1 MSALAERS
9 SLADRPLAERLVG
22 APISWG
28 VCEVPGWGETLDP
41 ETVLSEMTS
50 LGLRGTELGPV
61 GYLPEDPREL
71 RGRLARH
78 GLRAIAAFVP
88 VVFDPGLGS
97 GAERFALRAADSLA
111 AAGGEV
117 LVVAAISDPAWS
129 PAPASTARR
138 MQALAAGL
146 ERLAPLVAERGL
158 RMAVHPHVGSLIE
171 RAAVIERLLGMA
183 DVEWCLDTGHL
194 LIGGVDP
201 FGFSREHAARVAH
214 VHLKD
219 VDAGLA
225 AEVAAGRLT
234 LLEATR
240 RGLFRPLGDGD
251 AEIAEVLTELE
262 LSGYDGW
269 LTLEQDTMID
279 PAAGAAAAR
288 PIDDV
293 ARSIA
298 FVRSL
303 DGDP

>member
-1 MSALAERS
+1 MRALAEVPGRP
-9 SLADRPLAERLVG
+9 AVRPLAERLVG

-50 LGLRGTELGPV
+50 LGLTGTELGPV
-61 GYLPEDPREL
+61 GYLPTDPHEL
-71 RGRLARH
+71 RSTLARH

-97 GAERFALRAADSLA
+97 GAEGFALRAAHSLA

-129 PAPASTARR
+129 SRPASTARR

-146 ERLAPLVAERGL
+146 ERLSPLVAERGL

-171 RAAVIERLLGMA
+171 RSPVIERLLAMA

-201 FGFSREHAARVAH
+201 FGFAREHTARVSH

-219 VDAGLA
+219 VDGGLA
-225 AEVAAGRLT
+225 AEVASGRLT
-234 LLEATR
+234 LGEATR
-240 RGLFRPLGDGD
+240 RGLFRPLGEGN
-251 AEIAEVLTELE
+251 AEIAEVLTELD
-262 LSGYDGW
+262 LNGYDGW

-279 PAAGAAAAR
+279 AGGAVAAR
-288 PIDDV
+288 PSDDV

-298 FVRSL
+298 FIRSL
-303 DGDP
+303 EGDT